1 VQGQH
6 DGWLIASTSVLIP
19 TVLPTVYGR
28 MELETLGDAYDEFKK
43 SL

>member
-6 DGWLIASTSVLIP
+6 DGWLIASTSVLI
-19 TVLPTVYGR
+19 PTVYGR